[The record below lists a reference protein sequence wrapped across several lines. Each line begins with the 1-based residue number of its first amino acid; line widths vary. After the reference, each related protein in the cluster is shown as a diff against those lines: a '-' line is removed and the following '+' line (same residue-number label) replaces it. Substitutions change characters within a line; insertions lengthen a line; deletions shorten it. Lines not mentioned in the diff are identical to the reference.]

1 MTVIKNKQ
9 HLLSPV
15 SIRMCSNQ
23 QQQQCRSTKKKRDRL
38 TPTKLETSL
47 EWLIPCCWLW

>member
-1 MTVIKNKQ
+1 MTVIKNEQ
-9 HLLSPV
+9 HPHSPI
-15 SIRMCSNQ
+15 SIRLGSN
-23 QQQQCRSTKKKRDRL
+23 QQQQCRSTKQKRDRL